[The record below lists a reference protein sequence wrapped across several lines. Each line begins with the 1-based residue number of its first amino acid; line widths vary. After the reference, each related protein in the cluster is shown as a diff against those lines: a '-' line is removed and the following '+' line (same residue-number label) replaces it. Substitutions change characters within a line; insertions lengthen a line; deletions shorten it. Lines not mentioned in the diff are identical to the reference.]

1 VSIDQE
7 TGGIMPG
14 KSQTSAINSEQRT
27 IGNLLGDK
35 RFLQV
40 PAYQRSFS
48 WAKTEVS
55 DLWDDLQGILYGEE
69 DNYFLGSM
77 VFISKSDGSLEVVDG
92 QQRLA
97 TVSLLL
103 AAIRDGFQGIDDYQ
117 RADHIE
123 MQYLCT
129 RDLKTMEAAPRLS
142 LNEID
147 KGLFMQVIEKSV
159 ALAELKALQRNK
171 DTVLSNRLLA
181 RAYLLLHENV
191 RKASDNF
198 KNTEFLSSVVG
209 ALTDSISCI
218 QIITASEDSAY
229 VLFETLNDRGIDL
242 TLSDMLKN
250 FLFSKAGKR
259 IEETKYKWTETVTLI
274 GQEHMKTYIR
284 HEWMSRHGQTRE
296 KELYK
301 KIKAQIRTNPKA
313 VEYVSSLRESAQV
326 YDAIRNPEHTLWNKF
341 GPACQSLLDEI
352 LILGPV
358 QCYPLILSTY
368 FARQKDLVRVL
379 TWIVALTVRY
389 SIICAKG
396 TGNLETA
403 YARASRRMREPGVK
417 FKSVKEILGG
427 ICPSDDEFVTLFKEK
442 TLSSPRIIKYL
453 LSKIEMGITGDD
465 SLIPNP
471 DVLTVE
477 HILPKS
483 PSIKWPLAMRKKEFL
498 ERNCGRIGNLT
509 ILTGPMNRDCENAPF
524 DEKKKEYKKS
534 KYELTT
540 ELNEIKDWTDK
551 EIGDRQDLLAQRAKD
566 VWAIL

>member
-1 VSIDQE
+1 M
-7 TGGIMPG
+7 TGKG
-14 KSQTSAINSEQRT
+14 QTSAITSEQRT
-27 IGNLLGDK
+27 IGSLLGDK
-35 RFLQV
+35 RFLKV
-40 PAYQRSFS
+40 PVYQRSFS
-48 WAKTEVS
+48 WTKNEVS

-69 DNYFLGSM
+69 ENYFLGSM

-103 AAIRDGFQGIDDYQ
+103 AAIRDGFQSIDDNQ
-117 RADHIE
+117 RANHIE

-147 KGLFMQVIEKSV
+147 NGLFMQVIEKSID
-159 ALAELKALQRNK
+159 LAELKALQRNRE
-171 DTVLSNRLLA
+171 TVLSNRLLT
-181 RAYLLLHENV
+181 RAYLLLHESI

-198 KNTEFLSSVVG
+198 KNTEFLSSVVE

-259 IEETKYKWTETVTLI
+259 LEETKHKWTETVALI
-274 GQEHMKTYIR
+274 GQEYMKTYIR

-301 KIKAQIRTNPKA
+301 KIKGQIRTNPKA
-313 VEYVSSLRESAQV
+313 VNYVASLRESAQV
-326 YDAIRNPEHTLWNKF
+326 YDAIRNPEHTLWAKF
-341 GPACQSLLDEI
+341 GPACQSLLEEI

-368 FARQKDLVRVL
+368 FARQKELVKVL
-379 TWIVALTVRY
+379 SWIVALTVRY

-403 YARASRRMREPGVK
+403 YARASSQMRLQEVK
-417 FKSVKEILGG
+417 LKNVQEILGS
-427 ICPSDDEFVTLFKEK
+427 ICPSDEEFITAFKEK

-453 LSKIEMGITGDD
+453 LAKTEMSISGDD

-483 PSIKWPLAMRKKEFL
+483 PSNKWPSYMRKKEFL
-498 ERNCGRIGNLT
+498 EQNCSRIGNLT
-509 ILTGPMNRDCENAPF
+509 ILTGPMNRDCESTLF
-524 DEKKKEYKKS
+524 SEKKKLYETS
-534 KYELTT
+534 KYKLTSELTKLKNWT
-540 ELNEIKDWTDK
+540 EK
-551 EIGDRQDLLAQRAKD
+551 EIGNRQKSLAKRAKD
-566 VWAIL
+566 VWARL

>member
-1 VSIDQE
+1 MQ
-7 TGGIMPG
+7 G
-14 KSQTSAINSEQRT
+14 KTQTSAISSEQRT

-40 PAYQRSFS
+40 PAYQRCFS
-48 WAKTEVS
+48 WTKSEVS

-69 DNYFLGSM
+69 ENYFLGSM

-103 AAIRDGFQGIDDYQ
+103 AAIRDGFESIDDSQ
-117 RADHIE
+117 RADHID

-142 LNEID
+142 LNEVD
-147 KGLFMQVIEKSV
+147 NGLFMQVIEKSV
-159 ALAELKALQRNK
+159 TLDELKMMSRNK
-171 DTVLSNRLLA
+171 EAMLSNRLLA

-191 RKASDNF
+191 RKASEDF
-198 KNTEFLSSVVG
+198 KNTELLSSVVG

-218 QIITASEDSAY
+218 QITTVSEDSAY

-250 FLFSKAGKR
+250 FLFSRAGKR
-259 IEETKYKWTETVTLI
+259 LEETKRKWTETVTLI
-274 GQEHMKTYIR
+274 GQEYMKTYIR

-313 VEYVSSLRESAQV
+313 VDYVSSLRQSAQV
-326 YDAIRNPEHTLWNKF
+326 YDAIRNPDHVLWTKF
-341 GPACQSLLDEI
+341 GPACQSLLGEI
-352 LILGPV
+352 LLLGPV

-368 FARQKDLVRVL
+368 L
-379 TWIVALTVRY
+379 TRPRDITKILSWIVAITVRY
-389 SIICAKG
+389 SIICGKG

-403 YARASRRMREPGVK
+403 YARASSRMRQTDVK
-417 FKSVKEILGG
+417 LKSIREILAG
-427 ICPSDDEFVTLFKEK
+427 ICPSDEEFVTMFKEK

-453 LSKIEMGITGDD
+453 LAKIEMSIAGDN

-477 HILPKS
+477 HILPKN
-483 PSIKWPLAMRKKEFL
+483 PSSKWPSAMRQAEFL
-498 ERNCGRIGNLT
+498 ERNCNRIGNLT

-524 DEKKKEYKKS
+524 SNKKKEYQKA
-534 KYELTT
+534 KYRLAIELTAL
-540 ELNEIKDWTDK
+540 EEWGSK
-551 EIGDRQDLLAQRAKD
+551 EIGDRQTLLAPSI
-566 VWAIL
+566 AIGHT

>member
-1 VSIDQE
+1 MSGQR
-7 TGGIMPG
+7 
-14 KSQTSAINSEQRT
+14 QTSAINSEQRT

-35 RFLQV
+35 RFLRV

-48 WAKTEVS
+48 WTKSEVS

-69 DNYFLGSM
+69 DHYFLGSM

-103 AAIRDGFQGIDDYQ
+103 AAIRDGFQSIDDRQ
-117 RADHIE
+117 RADHID

-147 KGLFMQVIEKSV
+147 NGLFMQLIEKSV
-159 ALAELKALQRNK
+159 ALAELKVIQRNK
-171 DTVLSNRLLA
+171 DAVLSNRLLA
-181 RAYLLLHENV
+181 RAYVLLHENV
-191 RKASDNF
+191 WKASDNF

-259 IEETKYKWTETVTLI
+259 LEETKHKWTETVTLI
-274 GQEHMKTYIR
+274 GQEYMKTYIR

-296 KELYK
+296 KALYK

-313 VEYVSSLRESAQV
+313 FEYIALLRKSARV
-326 YDAIRNPEHTLWNKF
+326 YDAIRNPDHALWTKF
-341 GPACQSLLDEI
+341 GPACQSLLEEI

-358 QCYPLILSTY
+358 QCYPLILSAY
-368 FARQKDLVRVL
+368 FARQRDLVKVL
-379 TWIVALTVRY
+379 SWIVALTVRY

-403 YARASRRMREPGVK
+403 YARASSRMRQPEVK
-417 FKSVKEILGG
+417 IKSVKEILGG
-427 ICPSDDEFVTLFKEK
+427 ICPSDDEFVTTFKEK

-453 LSKIEMGITGDD
+453 LAKIEMSITGDD

-483 PSIKWPLAMRKKEFL
+483 PSSKWPLAIRKKEFL

-509 ILTGPMNRDCENAPF
+509 ILTGPMNRDCENSPF
-524 DEKKKEYKKS
+524 SDKKKEYKTS
-534 KYELTT
+534 KYKLTT
-540 ELNEIKDWTDK
+540 ELDKFKDWTAK
-551 EIGDRQDLLAQRAKD
+551 EIDDRQELLAQRAKN
-566 VWAIL
+566 VWALF